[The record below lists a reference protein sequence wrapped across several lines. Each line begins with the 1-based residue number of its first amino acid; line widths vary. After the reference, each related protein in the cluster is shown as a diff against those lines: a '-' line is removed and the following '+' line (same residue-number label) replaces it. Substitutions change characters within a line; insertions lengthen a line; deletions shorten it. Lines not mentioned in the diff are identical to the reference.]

1 MAENLNYN
9 INVNV
14 NESTKKVEELNNK
27 IGETGKKTAGASK
40 EAKTAS
46 GAFSSIGSSLKSL
59 GIITIIVK
67 ALEFLQEVLMENS
80 KIANLVSTSMNFL
93 TGVFSDLAKVIVEKG
108 EKLIKVLKDVFENP
122 KKYVDQLANAIKDN
136 LQERVNSAIE
146 AFGYL
151 GDIIKNVFTG
161 EFDAAK
167 ESAKKFGKEMLDV
180 ATGIDDVFD
189 RTSAAVTELADEAE
203 DYFKKKWKQAKELT
217 DATEAA
223 AIAEA
228 KMTNAIKQTEIA
240 AEKLRQKRDDETVA
254 IKERIIA
261 NDQLSKVL
269 AKGQE
274 QELSLLDAIQRKIN
288 AEIALKGKKSELE
301 IELIKLAGQRADIEE
316 KYTSKLS
323 EQLINRINLIK
334 EELNISDL
342 LAESD
347 NKIFLDKKRANDEL
361 IKDEV
366 RKVIAKKDTLAL
378 DSQIERER
386 LLKSI
391 YNTNLGT
398 RARAEAEIAYNEKIK
413 QLAIDNNN
421 LDIQL
426 QVARYNRDIDQIASL
441 RTNLNTEYEIKKLSI
456 DAELMLEKE
465 RYDKG
470 LIGTTEYNNKVNA
483 LTLQRIAYI
492 EAEKKAQQDY
502 ASEIGNVLGQISQ
515 LFGQSTAAGKV
526 AALAEVAVQTGVGF
540 ARALQIAQ
548 QTAIAKGPGSA
559 YAFPIFY
566 ASQIAAVLGAANR
579 ARSII
584 NSGSTSGSGGGVA
597 LTPSTPPIT
606 PRQEQVITTSLS
618 QSSIN
623 ALGNTAIRAYVV
635 ETDITTNQ
643 KRIEAIK
650 QRARFS

>member
-1 MAENLNYN
+1 MSENLNYN
-9 INVNV
+9 ININV
-14 NESTKKVEELNNK
+14 NDSAKQVDNLNSK
-27 IGETGKKTAGASK
+27 IADTGKKTAGAGK

-59 GIITIIVK
+59 GIITVIVK
-67 ALEFLQEVLMENS
+67 ALEFLQEILMENS
-80 KIANLVSTSMNFL
+80 KISNLLTTSMNFL
-93 TGVFSDLAKVIVEKG
+93 TGVFTDLADLIVEKG
-108 EKLIKVLKDVFENP
+108 EKLIKILKDVFENP
-122 KKYVDQLANAIKDN
+122 KKYIDQLGTAIKN
-136 LQERVNSAIE
+136 NIQERIASAIE

-189 RTSAAVTELADEAE
+189 KTSAAVTELADEAE
-203 DYFKKKWKQAKELT
+203 DYFKKKWKQAQELT

-254 IKERIIA
+254 IKERIKA
-261 NDQLSKVL
+261 NDELSKVL
-269 AKGQE
+269 EKGQK
-274 QELSLLDAIQRKIN
+274 QELALLAVTERKIR
-288 AEIALKGKKSELE
+288 AEIALKGKSKETE
-301 IELIKLAGQRADIEE
+301 IELIKLEGQRADIRE
-316 KYTSKLS
+316 KYTSRAS
-323 EQLINRINLIK
+323 EQLINRIALLR
-334 EELNISDL
+334 EELNINNL
-342 LAESD
+342 LAASE
-347 NKIFLDKKRANDEL
+347 NKILLERQKANAEL

-366 RKVIAKKDTLAL
+366 RKVIAKKGILEEESKL
-378 DSQIERER
+378 ELNR
-386 LLKSI
+386 LRDSI
-391 YNTNLGT
+391 YLTNLGT
-398 RARAEAEIAYNEKIK
+398 ASRAEAEIAYNEKVA

-421 LDIQL
+421 LDMQL
-426 QVARYNRDIDQIASL
+426 QIARYNRDIDQIASL
-441 RTNLNTEYEIKKLSI
+441 RTNLGVEYEIRKLSI
-456 DAELMLEKE
+456 DAELILEQE
-465 RYDKG
+465 RFKKG
-470 LIGTTEYNNKVNA
+470 LTNTAEYNNKLNA
-483 LTLQRIAYI
+483 LTQQRISYI

-502 ASEIGNVLGQISQ
+502 AVEIGNILGQVSQ
-515 LFGQSTAAGKV
+515 LFDKSTAASKV
-526 AALAEVAVQTGVGF
+526 AALAEVAIQTGVGF
-540 ARALQIAQ
+540 ARGLQIAQ
-548 QTAIAKGPGSA
+548 QTAAAKGPGAA

-584 NSGSTSGSGGGVA
+584 NTGSTSGGGVA
-597 LTPSTPPIT
+597 LNPSTPPIT

>member
-40 EAKTAS
+40 EAKTAT
-46 GAFSSIGSSLKSL
+46 GAFSSIGSTLKSL
-59 GIITIIVK
+59 GIITVIAK

-80 KIANLVSTSMNFL
+80 KVANLVSTSMNFL
-93 TGVFSDLAKVIVEKG
+93 TGVFSDLASLIVDKG

-136 LQERVNSAIE
+136 LLERVNSAIE

-180 ATGIDDVFD
+180 VTGVDDVFD
-189 RTSAAVTELADEAE
+189 RTTEAVSELADEAE

-217 DATEAA
+217 EATEAA
-223 AIAEA
+223 VIAEA
-228 KMTNAIKQTEIA
+228 RMLNAIKQTEIA
-240 AEKLRQKRDDETVA
+240 AEKLRQTRDDETLA
-254 IKERIIA
+254 IKDRIKA
-261 NDQLSKVL
+261 NDELSKVL
-269 AKGQE
+269 AQGQK
-274 QELSLLDAIQRKIN
+274 QELALLGVTERKIR
-288 AEIALKGKKSELE
+288 AEIALKGINTELE
-301 IELIKLAGQRADIEE
+301 AELIKLSGQRADIIER
-316 KYTSKLS
+316 YTGKQS
-323 EQLINRINLIK
+323 EQLINRINLLK
-334 EELNISDL
+334 EELNITTL
-342 LAESD
+342 LTASE
-347 NKIFLDKKRANDEL
+347 NKILLDRQKANAEL

-366 RKVIAKKDTLAL
+366 RKVIAKKGILEEESKL
-378 DSQIERER
+378 ELNR
-386 LLKSI
+386 LRDSI

-398 RARAEAEIAYNEKIK
+398 TARAEAEIAYNEKVA

-426 QVARYNRDIDQIASL
+426 QIARYNRDIDHIASL

-456 DAELMLEKE
+456 DAELMLEEE
-465 RYDKG
+465 RFKKG
-470 LIGTTEYNNKVNA
+470 LTNTTEYNNKINA
-483 LTLQRIAYI
+483 LTQQRISYI

-502 ASEIGNVLGQISQ
+502 VSELGNVLGQISQ
-515 LFGQSTAAGKV
+515 LFGKSTAASKA
-526 AALAEVAVQTGVGF
+526 AALAEIAIQTGVGF
-540 ARALQIAQ
+540 ARGLQIAQ
-548 QTAIAKGPGSA
+548 QTAAAKGPAAA

-584 NSGSTSGSGGGVA
+584 NTGSSSSGGGVA
-597 LTPSTPPIT
+597 LNPSTPPIT
-606 PRQEQVITTSLS
+606 PQQEQVITTSLS